1 MDLVVSTWERLGPWI
16 NVGFLGFCKLADN
29 EANMAAR
36 VTRGW
41 SRCEEFEAVRGE
53 VGDIVAKRA
62 ASDGGWTSGFSYR
75 MPGEHN
81 RVIGFIRQRLDLHKY
96 KIGQARFA

>member
-36 VTRGW
+36 VTRG
-41 SRCEEFEAVRGE
+41 
-53 VGDIVAKRA
+53 
-62 ASDGGWTSGFSYR
+62 
-75 MPGEHN
+75 
-81 RVIGFIRQRLDLHKY
+81 
-96 KIGQARFA
+96 